1 MDATHTVLVL
11 AVVVVVLL
19 LVLRGRRPGKTLTW
33 TWRIPIGRSP
43 SAEQFNMVR
52 LGTQVKEG
60 EIPKAVVSDA
70 NSVQLQAEPPGTTEL
85 GLHPKESFGQ
95 KVLEQLLVPKSLLKN
110 VEVQKLFEE
119 GFALLQQKSFDE
131 AIRVFRKAVTL
142 AHHNLYQPHAKD
154 EIEGKIAAIAHSNLA
169 SALLVQGDLDAAIIE
184 VREGLR
190 LAPDLASLH
199 DNLANALS
207 AKGDQD
213 AAAAEFREAAHLDP
227 NLAVMHH
234 NFGQALAARG
244 DLEGAVKEYRR
255 ALSLNPNLA
264 EAQQNL
270 RTALDKKGRTPKAP

>member
-1 MDATHTVLVL
+1 M
-11 AVVVVVLL
+11 
-19 LVLRGRRPGKTLTW
+19 
-33 TWRIPIGRSP
+33 
-43 SAEQFNMVR
+43 
-52 LGTQVKEG
+52 
-60 EIPKAVVSDA
+60 
-70 NSVQLQAEPPGTTEL
+70 
-85 GLHPKESFGQ
+85 
-95 KVLEQLLVPKSLLKN
+95 PKSLLKD

-154 EIEGKIAAIAHSNLA
+154 EIEGKIVAIAHSNLA
-169 SALLVQGDLDAAIIE
+169 SALLAQGDLDAAIIE

-234 NFGQALAARG
+234 NFGQALAAKG
-244 DLEGAVKEYRR
+244 DLEGAVKDYRR